1 MTQQSYGM
9 FRAWLD
15 EEIEN
20 AIATMKESSSLDINS
35 FGAGYDDGYLSGLKA
50 VRNYFTG
57 DNE

>member
-1 MTQQSYGM
+1 MTPQSYGM

-20 AIATMKESSSLDINS
+20 AIANMKEQTGLDMNS
-35 FGAGYDDGYLSGLKA
+35 FGAGYDDGYLSGLRA
-50 VRNYFTG
+50 VRSYFTG